1 MGLLPPTTLFA
12 LKLLFPPPQIINT
25 NKLHCYYK
33 NKQTKKATKRP
44 PQLNAFDLD
53 QNALEPAFCFSPRTL
68 G

>member
-33 NKQTKKATKRP
+33 NKQKASKRL